1 MFHENAIETCTK
13 TCTAACI
20 EAKSILRY
28 GWGQASIKNRTS
40 LPEITGSVL
49 GERQLARQERTVI
62 CSGKS
67 NISANENT
75 YCQPSRASRASR
87 ASKRTVFHGA
97 LVALMRLA

>member
-40 LPEITGSVL
+40 LPMITGSA
-49 GERQLARQERTVI
+49 LASGSLLAKNGRHCLQSSEFRTGCI
-62 CSGKS
+62 DRTPL
-67 NISANENT
+67 A
-75 YCQPSRASRASR
+75 YCQI
-87 ASKRTVFHGA
+87 F
-97 LVALMRLA
+97 LAPTAVGYLFRQKQYFSQ